1 MNNNLYSNLVNFY
14 NINDENFKEFL
25 ADFYKEMI
33 DNHRDVK
40 YVKEHLSEEI
50 EKKLEKYL
58 VDGKFNV
65 NIEEKVNEFLENN
78 QEIKDI
84 NTQLTTNINNVKN
97 ISSQMNINV
106 NNLKDLAINIKDY
119 IINYNETIDCSDSFV
134 AANKINGSVYVANG
148 TFRISKDIAIDTL
161 IIGKNGY
168 ITVDENVTFSVKHV
182 QCDNSQMCF
191 KGKGKINVRDNKY
204 SVAWYEGDYINLK
217 WDFLR
222 KDFESGKPY
231 TVVFPVP
238 NVNDTA
244 YISTTISPRAWKLN
258 APLIFDDAENLGTVI
273 FESELYAVSQVD
285 KMVHF
290 SVRKKTEDI
299 DFLNGIRLNGNNV
312 AKYGLYFD
320 GGARLKFYGTTRI
333 IQCETNI
340 YIPNNIASTDEL
352 EFQFL
357 NITGYKKVG
366 IHFDCK
372 EICIGTK
379 INYLFSNGCQ
389 TGGTNILLI
398 SGIVRGFS
406 CDKFMQIIGTPYLDV
421 SESNIK
427 ITPNQFG
434 TCKNLVPYFKEI
446 IIYNSKSPII
456 KALGDSSYNVSF
468 VIDKVN
474 SMSEGTQDY
483 KELIILD
490 KVEKSS
496 INTVIFSDA
505 TKNYIEIKDNCNNIY
520 INNVDMKYIKK
531 PCNPQNLWLNNEK
544 YSYLTIPNDSVAKV
558 YCITNGLIKLTSNA
572 SNLYGLLMWNV
583 ADIKNLTS
591 SDLINVTTGVL
602 SGTTGS
608 QGKLNISF
616 NGSYIYIENRVGNAR
631 NIILTIAENNN
642 LTL

>member
-14 NINDENFKEFL
+14 NVNDENFKEFM
-25 ADFYKEMI
+25 AEIYKEMLTT
-33 DNHRDVK
+33 HRDVQ
-40 YVKEHLSEEI
+40 YVKEHLTEEI
-50 EKKLEKYL
+50 EKKLEIYL
-58 VDGKFNV
+58 VDGKFNI
-65 NIEEKVNEFLENN
+65 NIEEKVNEFLVNN
-78 QEIKDI
+78 QEIEDI
-84 NTQLTTNINNVKN
+84 NTKLNTNTNNIENIN
-97 ISSQMNINV
+97 SQLDTNV

-134 AANKINGSVYVANG
+134 EANKINGSVYVANG
-148 TFRISKDIAIDTL
+148 VFRISKDITIDTL
-161 IIGKNGY
+161 IVGKNGY

-204 SVAWYEGDYINLK
+204 SVAWYDGDFINLK

-238 NVNDTA
+238 NVNDRA

-258 APLIFDDAENLGTVI
+258 APLVFDDTENVGTVI
-273 FESELYAVSQVD
+273 FESELYAVNQVD
-285 KMVHF
+285 KMIHF
-290 SVRKKTEDI
+290 SVTEKTEDI
-299 DFLNGIRLNGNNV
+299 DFPNGIRLNGNNV

-389 TGGTNILLI
+389 SEGTNILLI

-421 SESNIK
+421 SDSNIK

-456 KALGDSSYNVSF
+456 KAVGNSSYTVSF

-474 SMSEGTQDY
+474 SMSEGTRDY
-483 KELIILD
+483 EELIILD

-496 INTVIFSDA
+496 ISNVVFSDT
-505 TKNYIEIKDNCNNIY
+505 TKNYIEIRDNCNNIY

-631 NIILTIAENNN
+631 NIILSISENNN
-642 LTL
+642 NTL

>member
-1 MNNNLYSNLVNFY
+1 MSKFEESSFYKALQDFFINADKKTFLQFLAEFY
-14 NINDENFKEFL
+14 NRTEGIIDKNNIQDELIKELRDLYLEFNEKGIDEN
-25 ADFYKEMI
+25 I
-33 DNHRDVK
+33 VR
-40 YVKEHLSEEI
+40 
-50 EKKLEKYL
+50 
-58 VDGKFNV
+58 
-65 NIEEKVNEFLENN
+65 EKVNYFLENN
-78 QEIKDI
+78 VKIKDI
-84 NTQLTTNINNVKN
+84 NSQLKTNK
-97 ISSQMNINV
+97 S
-106 NNLKDLAINIKDY
+106 NLKDLAINIKDY
-119 IINYNETIDCSDSFV
+119 ITNYNETIDYSDSFV

-258 APLIFDDAENLGTVI
+258 APLIFDDTENVGTVI

-285 KMVHF
+285 KMIHF
-290 SVRKKTEDI
+290 SVSEKTEDI
-299 DFLNGIRLNGNNV
+299 DFPNGIRLNGNNV

-389 TGGTNILLI
+389 SGGTNILLI

-406 CDKFMQIIGTPYLDV
+406 CDKFMQVIGTPYLDV
-421 SESNIK
+421 SDSNIK

-456 KALGDSSYNVSF
+456 KALGNSSYTVSF

-474 SMSEGTQDY
+474 SMSEGTRNY
-483 KELIILD
+483 EELIILD

-496 INTVIFSDA
+496 ISNVVFSDA
-505 TKNYIEIKDNCNNIY
+505 TKNYIDVRENCKNIH
-520 INNVDMKYIKK
+520 INNTSIKLIKK
-531 PCNPQNLWLNNEK
+531 PVNCEDLYINGEKYAYVSLNNE
-544 YSYLTIPNDSVAKV
+544 TVAKL
-558 YCITNGLIKLTSNA
+558 YHPSNGLIKISSNA
-572 SNLYGLLMWNV
+572 ANLYGLLMCNT
-583 ADIKNLTS
+583 ATIQNLVS
-591 SDLINVTTGVL
+591 SDLINVTTGIL
-602 SGTTGS
+602 TGTTGAS
-608 QGKLNISF
+608 GKLNISF
-616 NGSYIYIENRVGNAR
+616 NGNYIYIENRVGNPR
-631 NIILTIAENNN
+631 NLIIGVSDLNNQ
-642 LTL
+642 LQ

>member
-1 MNNNLYSNLVNFY
+1 MGNNLYSNLVNFY
-14 NINDENFKEFL
+14 NVNDENFKEFMAEL
-25 ADFYKEMI
+25 YKEMLTT
-33 DNHRDVK
+33 HRDVQ
-40 YVKEHLSEEI
+40 YVKEHLTEEI
-50 EKKLEKYL
+50 EKKLEIYL
-58 VDGKFNV
+58 VDGKFNI

-78 QEIKDI
+78 QEIEDI
-84 NTQLTTNINNVKN
+84 NTKLNTNTNNIENIN
-97 ISSQMNINV
+97 SQLDTNV

-134 AANKINGSVYVANG
+134 EANKINGSVYVANG
-148 TFRISKDIAIDTL
+148 VFRISKDTTIDTL
-161 IIGKNGY
+161 IVGKNGY

-204 SVAWYEGDYINLK
+204 SVAWYDGDFINLK

-238 NVNDTA
+238 NVNDRA
-244 YISTTISPRAWKLN
+244 YITTTISPRAWKLN
-258 APLIFDDAENLGTVI
+258 APLVFDDAENVGTVI
-273 FESELYAVSQVD
+273 FESELYAVNQVD
-285 KMVHF
+285 KMIHF
-290 SVRKKTEDI
+290 SVTEKTEDI
-299 DFLNGIRLNGNNV
+299 DFPNGIRLNGNNV

-357 NITGYKKVG
+357 NITGYKKIG

-389 TGGTNILLI
+389 SGGTNILLI

-406 CDKFMQIIGTPYLDV
+406 CDKFMQVIGTPYLDV

-456 KALGDSSYNVSF
+456 KAVGNSSYNVSF

-474 SMSEGTQDY
+474 SMSEGTRDY
-483 KELIILD
+483 EELIILD

-496 INTVIFSDA
+496 ISNVVFSDA
-505 TKNYIEIKDNCNNIY
+505 TKNYIEIRDNCNNIY

-631 NIILTIAENNN
+631 NIILSISENNN
-642 LTL
+642 NTL

>member
-84 NTQLTTNINNVKN
+84 NTQLTTNTNSIENIN
-97 ISSQMNINV
+97 SQMETNV
-106 NNLKDLAINIKDY
+106 SNLKDLAINIKDY
-119 IINYNETIDCSDSFV
+119 ITNYNETIDCSDSFV
-134 AANKINGSVYVANG
+134 VANKINGSVYVANG

-168 ITVDENVTFSVKHV
+168 VTVDENVTFSVKHV

-231 TVVFPVP
+231 TVVFPIP
-238 NVNDTA
+238 NVNDPA
-244 YISTTISPRAWKLN
+244 YISSTISPRAWKLN
-258 APLIFDDAENLGTVI
+258 APLIFDDAENLGTII

-290 SVRKKTEDI
+290 SVSEKTEDI
-299 DFLNGIRLNGNNV
+299 DFPNGIRLNGNNV

-366 IHFDCK
+366 IHFDSK

-389 TGGTNILLI
+389 SGGTNILLI

-406 CDKFMQIIGTPYLDV
+406 CNKFMQIIGTPYLDV
-421 SESNIK
+421 SDSNIK

-456 KALGDSSYNVSF
+456 KALGNSSYNVSF

-483 KELIILD
+483 KELILLD

-496 INTVIFSDA
+496 ISNVVFSDS
-505 TKNYIEIKDNCNNIY
+505 TKNYIEIRDNCNNIY

-583 ADIKNLTS
+583 ADIKNLAS

>member
-97 ISSQMNINV
+97 ISSQMNTNV

-290 SVRKKTEDI
+290 SVSEKTEDI
-299 DFLNGIRLNGNNV
+299 DFPNGIRLNGNNV

-631 NIILTIAENNN
+631 NIILSISENNN
-642 LTL
+642 NTL

>member
-1 MNNNLYSNLVNFY
+1 MRNNLYSNLVNFY
-14 NINDENFKEFL
+14 NVNDENFKEFM
-25 ADFYKEMI
+25 AEIYKEMLTT
-33 DNHRDVK
+33 HRDVQ
-40 YVKEHLSEEI
+40 YVKEHLTEEI
-50 EKKLEKYL
+50 EKKLDIYL
-58 VDGKFNV
+58 VDGKFNI

-84 NTQLTTNINNVKN
+84 NSKLNINTNN
-97 ISSQMNINV
+97 IENINSQLDTNV

-119 IINYNETIDCSDSFV
+119 IINYNETNDCSESFV
-134 AANKINGSVYVANG
+134 KANKINGSVYVANG
-148 TFRISKDIAIDTL
+148 TFRISKDITIDTL

-204 SVAWYEGDYINLK
+204 SVAWYEGDFINLK

-231 TVVFPVP
+231 TVVFPIP
-238 NVNDTA
+238 NVNDPA
-244 YISTTISPRAWKLN
+244 YISTTLSPRAWKLN
-258 APLIFDDAENLGTVI
+258 APLIFDDTENVGTVI

-285 KMVHF
+285 KMIHF
-290 SVRKKTEDI
+290 SVSEKTEDI
-299 DFLNGIRLNGNNV
+299 DFPNGIRLNGNNV

-366 IHFDCK
+366 MHFDCK

-389 TGGTNILLI
+389 SGGTNILLI
-398 SGIVRGFS
+398 SGIVRGFT
-406 CDKFMQIIGTPYLDV
+406 CDKFMQIIGTPYLDI
-421 SESNIK
+421 SDSNIK

-456 KALGDSSYNVSF
+456 KALGNSSYTVSF

-474 SMSEGTQDY
+474 SMSEGTRDY
-483 KELIILD
+483 EELIILD

-496 INTVIFSDA
+496 ISNVVFSDA
-505 TKNYIEIKDNCNNIY
+505 TKNYIEVKENCKNIH
-520 INNVDMKYIKK
+520 INNTPSKLIKK
-531 PCNPQNLWLNNEK
+531 PVNCEDLYINGEKYAYVSLNNE
-544 YSYLTIPNDSVAKV
+544 TVAKL
-558 YCITNGLIKLTSNA
+558 YHPSNGLIKISSNA
-572 SNLYGLLMWNV
+572 ANLYGLLMCNT
-583 ADIKNLTS
+583 ATIQNLVS
-591 SDLINVTTGVL
+591 SDLINVTTGIL
-602 SGTTGS
+602 TGTTGAS
-608 QGKLNISF
+608 GKLNISF
-616 NGSYIYIENRVGNAR
+616 NGNYIYIENRVGNPR
-631 NIILTIAENNN
+631 NLIIGVSDLNNQ
-642 LTL
+642 LQ

>member
-50 EKKLEKYL
+50 DKKLEKYL

-97 ISSQMNINV
+97 ISSQMNTNV

-290 SVRKKTEDI
+290 SVSEKTEDI

-389 TGGTNILLI
+389 SGGTNILLI

-421 SESNIK
+421 SDSNIK

-456 KALGDSSYNVSF
+456 KALGNSSFTVSF

-474 SMSEGTQDY
+474 SMSEGTRDY
-483 KELIILD
+483 EELIILD

-496 INTVIFSDA
+496 ISNVVFSDS
-505 TKNYIEIKDNCNNIY
+505 TKNYIEIRDNCNNIY

-583 ADIKNLTS
+583 ADIKNLSS

-602 SGTTGS
+602 TGTTGT

-631 NIILTIAENNN
+631 NIILSISENNN
-642 LTL
+642 NTL

>member
-1 MNNNLYSNLVNFY
+1 MSKFEESNFY
-14 NINDENFKEFL
+14 KALQDFFINGDKKTFLQFLAEFYNRTEGIIDKNNIQDELIKELRELYLEFNEKGIDEN
-25 ADFYKEMI
+25 I
-33 DNHRDVK
+33 VR
-40 YVKEHLSEEI
+40 
-50 EKKLEKYL
+50 
-58 VDGKFNV
+58 
-65 NIEEKVNEFLENN
+65 EKVNYFVENN
-78 QEIKDI
+78 VKIKDI
-84 NTQLTTNINNVKN
+84 NSQLKTNK
-97 ISSQMNINV
+97 S
-106 NNLKDLAINIKDY
+106 NLKDLAINIKDY
-119 IINYNETIDCSDSFV
+119 ITNYNETIDYSDSFV

-258 APLIFDDAENLGTVI
+258 APLIFDDTENVGTVI

-285 KMVHF
+285 KMIHF
-290 SVRKKTEDI
+290 SVSEKTEDL
-299 DFLNGIRLNGNNV
+299 DFPNGIRLNGNNV

-389 TGGTNILLI
+389 SGGTNIVLI

-406 CDKFMQIIGTPYLDV
+406 CDKFMQVIGTPYLDV
-421 SESNIK
+421 SDSNIK

-456 KALGDSSYNVSF
+456 KALGNSSYTVSF

-474 SMSEGTQDY
+474 SMSEGTRNY
-483 KELIILD
+483 EELIILD

-496 INTVIFSDA
+496 ISNVVFSDA
-505 TKNYIEIKDNCNNIY
+505 TKNYIDVRENCKNIH
-520 INNVDMKYIKK
+520 INNTSIKLIKK
-531 PCNPQNLWLNNEK
+531 PVNCEDLYINGEKYAYVSLNNE
-544 YSYLTIPNDSVAKV
+544 TVAKL
-558 YCITNGLIKLTSNA
+558 YHPSNGLIKISSNA
-572 SNLYGLLMWNV
+572 ANLYGLLMCNT
-583 ADIKNLTS
+583 ATIQNLVS
-591 SDLINVTTGVL
+591 SDLINVTTGIL
-602 SGTTGS
+602 TGTTGAS
-608 QGKLNISF
+608 GKLNISF
-616 NGSYIYIENRVGNAR
+616 NGNYIYIENRVGNPR
-631 NIILTIAENNN
+631 NLIIGVSDLNNQ
-642 LTL
+642 LQ

>member
-1 MNNNLYSNLVNFY
+1 MSKFEESNFY
-14 NINDENFKEFL
+14 KALQDFFINADKKTFLQFLAEFYNRTEGIIDKDNIQDDLIKELRELYLEFNEKGIDEN
-25 ADFYKEMI
+25 I
-33 DNHRDVK
+33 VR
-40 YVKEHLSEEI
+40 
-50 EKKLEKYL
+50 
-58 VDGKFNV
+58 
-65 NIEEKVNEFLENN
+65 EKVNYFLENN
-78 QEIKDI
+78 VKIKDI
-84 NTQLTTNINNVKN
+84 IAKLTTNTSN
-97 ISSQMNINV
+97 IENINSQLKT
-106 NNLKDLAINIKDY
+106 NESNLKDLAINIKDY

-168 ITVDENVTFSVKHV
+168 VTVDENVTFSVKHV

-258 APLIFDDAENLGTVI
+258 APLIFDDTENVGTVI

-285 KMVHF
+285 KMIHF
-290 SVRKKTEDI
+290 SVSEKTEDI
-299 DFLNGIRLNGNNV
+299 DFPNGIRLNGNNV

-372 EICIGTK
+372 EICIGPK

-389 TGGTNILLI
+389 SGGTNILLI

-406 CDKFMQIIGTPYLDV
+406 CDKFIQIIGTPYLDV
-421 SESNIK
+421 SDSNIK

-456 KALGDSSYNVSF
+456 KAVGNSSYTVSF

-474 SMSEGTQDY
+474 SMSEGTRDY
-483 KELIILD
+483 EELIILD

-496 INTVIFSDA
+496 ISNVVFSDT
-505 TKNYIEIKDNCNNIY
+505 TKNYIEIRDNCNNIY

-544 YSYLTIPNDSVAKV
+544 YSYLSIPNDSVAKV

-572 SNLYGLLMWNV
+572 
-583 ADIKNLTS
+583 I
-591 SDLINVTTGVL
+591 
-602 SGTTGS
+602 
-608 QGKLNISF
+608 
-616 NGSYIYIENRVGNAR
+616 
-631 NIILTIAENNN
+631 
-642 LTL
+642 